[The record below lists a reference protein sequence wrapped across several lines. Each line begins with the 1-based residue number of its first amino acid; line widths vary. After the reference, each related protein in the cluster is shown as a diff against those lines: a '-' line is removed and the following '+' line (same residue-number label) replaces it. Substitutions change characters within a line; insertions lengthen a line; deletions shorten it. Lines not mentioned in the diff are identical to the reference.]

1 MTHYLIKRGS
11 IFYFNRRIRGNILR
25 ISLSTDNQKLAK
37 EIAASLYLVTTKGIR
52 HQMSYE
58 QIKLEAQ
65 RIAAELHDEWFEDHL
80 SSGFNTATNDYIR
93 YNDDEII
100 SELSEAVHLRK
111 LKGNALKNALTDLM
125 FIGLKR
131 KTLAEFSNPQGL
143 IDNLLEPTSNSAA
156 QLDSSEAIHQVL
168 LTDKFEEFIEDKKT
182 RSKDI
187 SDATIDEYRLS
198 VSELE
203 EICGN
208 KSVSEFSFDNGKLY
222 RNTMMQLPK
231 HRKKGPHKGK
241 SINELITLDFP
252 DDQKLSAKTINGR
265 IAKLIT
271 YFTWLNQN
279 QLINHN
285 PFQNLKL
292 QEDGESYNPYSDS
305 DLKLIFS
312 TPLFSDAKY
321 RKSKRTGKQ
330 SQWWLLVL
338 AAYTGARLGELV
350 QLRLEDI
357 TNNDG
362 VLSIN
367 ITDEGDDMR
376 LKTTAGRR
384 KIPAHPDLLKLDFEE
399 FVTSLRNTNQER
411 LLPQLPISGKKIGSR
426 VSNWYNDRYRAFFM
440 PNFKAEKKVF
450 HSFRH
455 TFIQRAI
462 HADLELQHLQ
472 QMVGHEKKLF
482 GETTTYARDGYS
494 QEQLQAELA
503 KFSYVDF
510 SIDDIAG
517 GWKDL
522 HPPEPI
528 AQ

>member
-1 MTHYLIKRGS
+1 M
-11 IFYFNRRIRGNILR
+11 
-25 ISLSTDNQKLAK
+25 
-37 EIAASLYLVTTKGIR
+37 R
-52 HQMSYE
+52 HHMSYE

-65 RIAAELHDEWFEDHL
+65 RIASELHEEWLENRLNTRRCESADQNMIANDEMVV
-80 SSGFNTATNDYIR
+80 
-93 YNDDEII
+93 
-100 SELSEAVHLRK
+100 SELSELVHQRV
-111 LKGNALKNALTDLM
+111 LKGDRLRDALADLTYVA
-125 FIGLKR
+125 LKR
-131 KTLAEFSNPQGL
+131 KTLEEFSSPNN
-143 IDNLLEPTSNSAA
+143 I
-156 QLDSSEAIHQVL
+156 LDSLLKPALNTPALPPSSPEPPLIAINRVL
-168 LTDKFEEFIEDKKT
+168 LTDKLEEFIDDKKT

-187 SDATIDEYRLS
+187 SEATLDEYRLS

-208 KSVSEFSFDNGKLY
+208 KNVSDYSFDDGKLY
-222 RNTMMQLPK
+222 RNTMMKLPK
-231 HRKKGPHKGK
+231 HRKKGPHKDK
-241 SINELITLDFP
+241 SISELIALEFP
-252 DDQKLSAKTINGR
+252 DDKKLSAKTINGR
-265 IAKLIT
+265 ISNLVT
-271 YFTWLNQN
+271 YFTWLIQN

-292 QEDGESYNPYSDS
+292 QDDGESYTPYSDN

-312 TPLFSDAKY
+312 THLFSNAKY

-338 AAYTGARLGELV
+338 AAYTGARLGELT

-357 TNNDG
+357 TKDDG
-362 VLSIN
+362 VLSIT

-376 LKTTAGRR
+376 VKTTAGRR
-384 KIPAHPDLLKLDFEE
+384 KIPVHPDLLKLGFEE
-399 FVTSLRNTNQER
+399 FVARLRNSNQDR

-426 VSNWYNDRYRAFFM
+426 VSKWYNERYRALFM

-462 HADLELQHLQ
+462 QAGIDLQHLQ
-472 QMVGHEKKLF
+472 QMVGHEKKFF
-482 GETTTYARDGYS
+482 GETATYARDGYS
-494 QEQLQAELA
+494 QLQLQIELN
-503 KFSYVDF
+503 KFAYADF

-517 GWKDL
+517 GWEDL
-522 HPPEPI
+522 NPPEPI